1 MFGNPEWKADD
12 ENPGDPFAP
21 LIQCSANQPKK
32 NEAGAKAVREFN
44 QIPSMW
50 QCFQSCEDLRTELI
64 SL

>member
-32 NEAGAKAVREFN
+32 NERQEPKQLDNSIRSPLCGNVFRVVR
-44 QIPSMW
+44 
-50 QCFQSCEDLRTELI
+50 T
-64 SL
+64 